1 MNNDTLKKRQDM
13 SLEEIN
19 EIIHEVRYGI
29 DEPNEETIAAIEEA
43 RNGINLEPFNLEDLE
58 KLINSS
64 D

>member
-1 MNNDTLKKRQDM
+1 MNDTLKKRQDM

-19 EIIHEVRYGI
+19 KKIHEVRYGI

-43 RNGINLEPFNLEDLE
+43 RNGINLEPLNLEDLQ
-58 KLINSS
+58 KLINSN